1 MLNKDTIMIMDNNQ
15 AIGGLLWWIGKIKKI
30 MPVNKTDH
38 HKSHPLWYV
47 MNPNVWLKYST
58 VE

>member
-1 MLNKDTIMIMDNNQ
+1 MDNNQ

-47 MNPNVWLKYST
+47 MNPNIELKYST
-58 VE
+58 DK